1 MNKNCIE
8 SDVIDLIKKLRNSV
22 DVSSNFSAFDDLV
35 KSNIQFVVGNFNT
48 KWLVSICDTYADF
61 GNSEEKRNALY
72 ITWFVATLRLADTV
86 MLMHNSQLDTVQVT
100 KLKTS
105 RVPLYDGLK
114 TLHLDRQ
121 DTLLNLSKRTHRNM
135 QTTPF
140 LLDIFVAVT
149 KRMKSSN
156 HILLSFMEVTKRPSF
171 VFPEAPLELYDNHG
185 VKE

>member
-1 MNKNCIE
+1 MNKVSIE
-8 SDVIDLIKKLRNSV
+8 SEVIDLIKKLRNSL
-22 DVSSNFSAFDDLV
+22 DISSNFSSFDNLV
-35 KSNIQFVVGNFNT
+35 KSNIHFIVGNFNS

-72 ITWFVATLRLADTV
+72 VTWFVATLRLADTV
-86 MLMHNSQLDTVQVT
+86 NLMHNSQLDNMQVT

-114 TLHLDRQ
+114 TLHLDKQ

-140 LLDIFVAVT
+140 LLDIFVEVT
-149 KRMKSSN
+149 KRMKNSN

-171 VFPEAPLELYDNHG
+171 IFPEAPLELYDNYG